1 MKHTIRKS
9 ILLVLSLVSILCF
22 QVSPVYADT
31 DGTEMQVV
39 QAENLEIQLG
49 PDWAG
54 VEFELKTDAGLYPGT
69 IAVGE
74 DGVLRLEIG
83 GSSSYVLS
91 CMNSSVAIPDPDQA
105 PATTGDEITDP
116 GQEKTDADEGAETDD
131 ASTPENTESEG
142 SNNAPSD
149 DSQTV
154 ADDQNENTVA
164 GIPVMNIVLF
174 GGGLVLAVGALVGMK
189 LVARRKAE
197 DADYDDD

>member
-1 MKHTIRKS
+1 MKHAIMKA
-9 ILLVLSLVSILCF
+9 ILLVLSLASILCF
-22 QVSPVYADT
+22 QVSTVYADT
-31 DGTEMQVV
+31 NGTEMQVV
-39 QAENLEIQLG
+39 QAEKLEIQLG

-54 VEFELKTDAGLYPGT
+54 VEFELKTDAGIYPGT

-105 PATTGDEITDP
+105 PATTGDETTDSD
-116 GQEKTDADEGAETDD
+116 QETSLEATNDTNE
-131 ASTPENTESEG
+131 ASEPENTSEPADE
-142 SNNAPSD
+142 NQPA
-149 DSQTV
+149 
-154 ADDQNENTVA
+154 ADDRNENTVA
-164 GIPVMNIVLF
+164 GIPVMHIVLF

-197 DADYDDD
+197 DADYDDEDE